1 MNGVGKRI
9 IITGGG
15 RGIGAS
21 TLRAFVREG
30 AKVVSLEIDPT
41 SGKHEVDV
49 ANNQASKGGE
59 AIFVQCDISS
69 SESVDKAFNAAM
81 HYLGGLDV
89 LANIAAIDFSSPAE
103 DWSVEQMQAIWGVNI
118 NGTILTNQAAC
129 KMFMDEGKGNII
141 NFASDVAM
149 AGMPNGAL
157 YAASKGAVLSWTRT
171 IAKEW
176 ASKYNIR
183 CNCVNPTMATPMYE
197 AYLASL
203 SAEDLAIFK
212 AKEKQTVPLGGRMG
226 DPDKDMAPVMLFLAS
241 DASGFINGQIVPV
254 NGGRIMLHG

>member
-1 MNGVGKRI
+1 MDVTGKRI

-21 TLRAFVREG
+21 TLRAYVREG
-30 AKVVSLEIDPT
+30 AKVVSLEIDPV
-41 SGKHEVDV
+41 SGQREVDV
-49 ANNQASKGGE
+49 ANSQTSKGGE
-59 AIFVQCDISS
+59 AMFVQCDISS
-69 SESVDKAFNAAM
+69 PDSVNDAFAEAK

-89 LANIAAIDFSSPAE
+89 FANIAAIDFSSPAE
-103 DWSVEQMQAIWGVNI
+103 DWSVQQMQAIWGVNI

-129 KMFMDEGKGNII
+129 KIFIDEGQGNII

-197 AYLASL
+197 TYLASL
-203 SAEDLAIFK
+203 SESDLAAFK